1 LRNTNPNK
9 TKWEMKSMDRI
20 FCERLKACRVAA
32 GLSQKEL
39 AYRLGTDFQVVS
51 LYERGGIMPGIEAI
65 RKFAEALGVSA
76 GYLVDRMP
84 PRHVDVCPC
93 CGAKLEP
100 QKGGVRYELPRV
112 SGAEN

>member
-1 LRNTNPNK
+1 
-9 TKWEMKSMDRI
+9 MDKI
-20 FCERLKACRVAA
+20 FCTRLKAARTAA
-32 GLSQKEL
+32 GLSQKEF
-39 AYRLGTDFQVVS
+39 AYRLGTDFRVVS
-51 LYERGGIMPGIEAI
+51 LYERGGTMPGIEAI

-76 GYLVDRMP
+76 GYLIDRVP
-84 PRHVDVCPC
+84 QRRVDVCPC

>member
-1 LRNTNPNK
+1 
-9 TKWEMKSMDRI
+9 MDRI

-51 LYERGGIMPGIEAI
+51 LYERDGIMPGIEAI

-76 GYLVDRMP
+76 GYLVDRVP
-84 PRHVDVCPC
+84 PRRVDVCPC

>member
-1 LRNTNPNK
+1 
-9 TKWEMKSMDRI
+9 MDRI

-51 LYERGGIMPGIEAI
+51 LYERGGITPGIEAI

-84 PRHVDVCPC
+84 PRRVDVCPC

>member
-1 LRNTNPNK
+1 
-9 TKWEMKSMDRI
+9 
-20 FCERLKACRVAA
+20 
-32 GLSQKEL
+32 
-39 AYRLGTDFQVVS
+39 
-51 LYERGGIMPGIEAI
+51 MPGIEAI

-76 GYLVDRMP
+76 GYLIDRIP
-84 PRHVDVCPC
+84 PRRVDVCPC

>member
-1 LRNTNPNK
+1 
-9 TKWEMKSMDRI
+9 
-20 FCERLKACRVAA
+20 
-32 GLSQKEL
+32 
-39 AYRLGTDFQVVS
+39 
-51 LYERGGIMPGIEAI
+51 MPGIEAI

-84 PRHVDVCPC
+84 PRRVDVCPC

-100 QKGGVRYELPRV
+100 QEGGVRYELPRV